1 MGQRIRDNM
10 TRIVQT
16 VRSAAAVSKAA
27 RIMADY
33 QTGFVPV
40 VDSDRVVGVLT
51 DRDIVVRVVVPGAS
65 PYAVLVKQI
74 MTTTLVFAHPDWEL
88 TRAAR
93 VMAEERIR
101 RLLVVEDDVLVGVL
115 SLADLALGLEE
126 DEVLAETIR
135 QITRRGLPIRHPQTD
150 D

>member
-40 VDSDRVVGVLT
+40 IDSDRVVGVLT

-74 MTTTLVFAHPDWEL
+74 MTTTLVLAHPDWEL
-88 TRAAR
+88 TQAAR

-126 DEVLAETIR
+126 DAVLAETIR
-135 QITRRGLPIRHPQTD
+135 RITRRSLPIRHPQTD